1 VTLAMNIRVLLVDD
15 HSIVRQGLR
24 TLLESYPNIDVV
36 GEASNGEE
44 AVASAGKL
52 QPAVVVMDIDMSKMD
67 GVTATRLIKTQC
79 PQIAVV
85 GLSANAQDYMEY
97 AMRKAGAFEVLNKNS
112 SVIELFG
119 AIQRAVAAV
128 QPIVIMTE
136 LAPTPAHQP
145 AATDPE
151 SVKEPKN

>member
-1 VTLAMNIRVLLVDD
+1 MTNGKPIKVLLVDD

-24 TLLESYPNIDVV
+24 TLLESYPNIQVV

-52 QPAVVVMDIDMSKMD
+52 QPGVVVMDISMSKMD
-67 GVTATRLIKTQC
+67 GVTATRLIKSQY

-112 SVIELFG
+112 TVVELFG

-128 QPIVIMTE
+128 QPILILEET
-136 LAPTPAHQP
+136 TTSPADQP
-145 AATDPE
+145 AATDPT